1 MSLLRKK
8 RTEKDSSMRNI
19 RKSRIVLQG
28 EFKSDEI
35 GKLSFLEVNGS
46 TYCRDGKTNG
56 IKRKDRENFSKRKKF
71 PYIININRIET
82 SRTPQFFTTRRGFII
97 LIKFFQFLLLLVIVN
112 T

>member
-1 MSLLRKK
+1 
-8 RTEKDSSMRNI
+8 MRNI
-19 RKSRIVLQG
+19 RIGGLVLEG
-28 EFKSDEI
+28 ELSTDEI

-56 IKRKDRENFSKRKKF
+56 IKRKDRKNSSKRKKF

>member
-1 MSLLRKK
+1 
-8 RTEKDSSMRNI
+8 MRNI
-19 RKSRIVLQG
+19 RIGGLVLEG
-28 EFKSDEI
+28 ELSTDEI

-46 TYCRDGKTNG
+46 TYCRDRKTNG
-56 IKRKDRENFSKRKKF
+56 IKRKDRKNSSKRKKF